1 MNKIHRLPQR
11 LIIVVLILL
20 LAGAGC
26 SLPSA
31 TTGTTAIPIV
41 TAPTATAA
49 APLSQSSEEQA
60 RADAT
65 ATPTTAVPT
74 ATPAALA
81 PLALDVQTAVKA
93 LQAQLI
99 SVYNATAPAVVNITT
114 RTYAYDWFMQP
125 IPQEGTGSGFV
136 YDSRG
141 HIVTNYHV
149 VENAQE
155 LVVTLAGGGT
165 YEAKIVGVDPT
176 NDLAVIRIDADD
188 ELPAPLALGDSAQLQ
203 VGQIVLAIGNPF
215 GLQQTLTMGVISA
228 LGRVIQSP
236 EDNRFIGEAIQ
247 TDAAINPGN
256 SGGPLLDLEG
266 RVIGVNSQI
275 ISTSGASA
283 GIGFAIPVNTVRR
296 VVPKIIA
303 QGYYP
308 HPWLGVELLSLTP
321 STAKMLREA
330 GMILPVDSGL
340 LVTNVVSGGPADRAG
355 IKGSTRMA
363 RLGRYQVP
371 LDGDVIIAI
380 NGQKVNNFQD
390 LTVYLET
397 KTNIGDTVSLTIL
410 RGGQERVVKI
420 QIGEQPR
427 RA

>member
-1 MNKIHRLPQR
+1 
-11 LIIVVLILL
+11 
-20 LAGAGC
+20 
-26 SLPSA
+26 
-31 TTGTTAIPIV
+31 TTTV
-41 TAPTATAA
+41 A
-49 APLSQSSEEQA
+49 APQSQPTEE
-60 RADAT
+60 RVVTDAT
-65 ATPTTAVPT
+65 ATSTGVIPT
-74 ATPAALA
+74 ATPAAIA
-81 PLALDVQTAVKA
+81 PLTLDVQTAVKA

-99 SVYNATAPAVVNITT
+99 AVYNSTAPAVVNITT

-136 YDSRG
+136 YDSEG

-165 YEAKIVGVDPT
+165 YDAKIVGVDPT
-176 NDLAVIRIDADD
+176 NDLAVLRIEAGKN
-188 ELPAPLALGDSAQLQ
+188 LPTPLVLGDSAQLQ

-283 GIGFAIPVNTVRR
+283 GIGFAIPANTVRR
-296 VVPKIIA
+296 VVPKLIA

-330 GMILPVDSGL
+330 GMNLPVDNGL
-340 LVTNVVSGGPADRAG
+340 LVTNVVSGGPADKAG
-355 IKGSTRMA
+355 IKGSSRMA

-371 LDGDVIIAI
+371 LDGDVITAI
-380 NGQKVNNFQD
+380 NGQAVKNFQD

-397 KTNIGDTVSLTIL
+397 KTNIGDTVKLTIL
-410 RGGQERVVKI
+410 RDGQERVVEV

-427 RA
+427 RV